1 MPFANFMVLQY
12 PNSTQR
18 GIIHISSWFLILGC
32 FCCRFHWYGLKYGC
46 ILLYFFLTPA
56 YLYVSLYCRLSSL
69 TTAKLTLFSLF
80 ISLFPPI
87 SLFRFC
93 EQTFCWYIALIL
105 GSKTWH
111 KKAYKAYRKITFTL
125 PSGNVLVFF
134 IQMKSCI
141 FLLWN
146 EYDFYLSFHIH
157 QRKQINFKSCN
168 SVQFLA
174 LIFLWAYI
182 CDIIFGNNISWTFYI
197 VKAIKFLSW
206 YNLG

>member
-87 SLFRFC
+87 SLFHFC

-125 PSGNVLVFF
+125 PSGKVLVFF
-134 IQMKSCI
+134 ISDEIMHISSLKLI
-141 FLLWN
+141 WLLF
-146 EYDFYLSFHIH
+146 EI
-157 QRKQINFKSCN
+157 QIYQIKVVNFKLCN
-168 SVQFLA
+168 SILFM
-174 LIFLWAYI
+174 WRS
-182 CDIIFGNNISWTFYI
+182 ISH
-197 VKAIKFLSW
+197 
-206 YNLG
+206 